1 MTICAVAISTL
12 DRLRSRAG
20 ALIRDQRGIAAVEF
34 ALIVPLLLSL
44 YFVTMEV
51 SQAIET
57 NKKVSRMSSMVA
69 DLITQQQAI
78 SQCEVNAVM
87 TIGDSILQPYGR
99 SNSTITVTAIEITAL
114 QGKPPKALVEWSR
127 KRIGGKPEI
136 GETKG
141 SVATVPEDLMTPGFL
156 IRVDSDL
163 PYQPVITWTPDQ
175 QTATGLGV
183 MGKIFE
189 NGKLDMKET
198 YYLRPRMS
206 ATIPCADCID
216 PKIKC

>member
-1 MTICAVAISTL
+1 MTVCAVAISTL

-20 ALIRDQRGIAAVEF
+20 GLIRDQRGIAAVEF

-69 DLITQQQAI
+69 DLVTQQQAI

-87 TIGDSILQPYGR
+87 TIGDSILQPYSR
-99 SNSTITVTAIEITAL
+99 SDSTIKVTAIQITAQ
-114 QGKPPKALVEWSR
+114 QGQPPTAVVEWSR
-127 KRIGGKPEI
+127 KLTGGTPGIGDK
-136 GETKG
+136 KG
-141 SVATVPEDLMTPGFL
+141 SVATVPQDLMSPGFL
-156 IRVDSDL
+156 IRVESDL
-163 PYQPVITWTPDQ
+163 PYEPVITWTAEQ
-175 QTATGLGV
+175 QTATGLGA

-189 NGKLDMKET
+189 NGILDMQET

-206 ATIPCADCID
+206 ATIPCVDCTT
-216 PKIKC
+216 PPAGC